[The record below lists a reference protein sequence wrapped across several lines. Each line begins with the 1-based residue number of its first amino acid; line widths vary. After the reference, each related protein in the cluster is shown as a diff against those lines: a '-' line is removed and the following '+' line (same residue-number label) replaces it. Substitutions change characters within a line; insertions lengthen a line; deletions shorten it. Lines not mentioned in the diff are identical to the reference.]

1 MATALK
7 TRKRKRKREALGVIW
22 EISDDLWA
30 RIEPILLEFHP
41 LKETGRKPADW
52 RQCLNGI
59 IFRLRTGCQWNRLPK
74 EFGDD
79 STVHRWFQ
87 AWNKSGVMQRIWAQ
101 LVNECEDLGGVSW
114 EWQAADGALAKARF
128 GGIKP
133 AEIRRI
139 EVSRAPSAV

>member
-1 MATALK
+1 MVTAVA
-7 TRKRKRKREALGVIW
+7 TRKRKAKPRALAVIW

-41 LKETGRKPADW
+41 PKDTGRKRSDW
-52 RQCLNGI
+52 RKCLNGI

-87 AWNKSGVMQRIWAQ
+87 AWNEGGVMQRIWAE
-101 LVNECEDLGGVSW
+101 LVSECEDLGGVRW

-139 EVSRAPSAV
+139 GANQARSAV